1 MLACFYALC
10 SMLAS
15 LVLGFSMLGAL
26 RGLDLVWLHLTPIRP
41 CLDVTAWD
49 ASSWCQLFRVYPFP
63 FHFVRC
69 YAYHVCLRHSLAF
82 YASLH
87 ACSHV
92 HAWVLLASVSSMLQ
106 HNEVM
111 DIWSK
116 PTFVP
121 LEHHLLFAFLLNWLL
136 ACLLAC
142 FLVCLP
148 CSSLAYLVAC
158 HVPCHM
164 LCLLHLCACLLYTH
178 CTLSTHLFLS
188 IACLLVSC
196 CCLCM
201 YTYGARMHGARPWS
215 PRHKHKGADA
225 SM

>member
-1 MLACFYALC
+1 M
-10 SMLAS
+10 
-15 LVLGFSMLGAL
+15 
-26 RGLDLVWLHLTPIRP
+26 
-41 CLDVTAWD
+41 
-49 ASSWCQLFRVYPFP
+49 LFR
-63 FHFVRC
+63 
-69 YAYHVCLRHSLAF
+69 SL
-82 YASLH
+82 
-87 ACSHV
+87 HV
-92 HAWVLLASVSSMLQ
+92 HARVLLSSVSSMLQ

-111 DIWSK
+111 DIQSK

-121 LEHHLLFAFLLNWLL
+121 LGHHLLFAFLLNWLL

-148 CSSLAYLVAC
+148 SSSLAYLVAC